1 MLKYNLMLKSAYICP
16 HPPLLIPSIG
26 KNYFAQVKS
35 TVRAMNELGNEIKEK
50 EISTIVIISPHGQVQ
65 MDAMFI
71 NGSKHMQGNFIGF
84 GDNTSMKIENNVDL
98 AENIK
103 KIAEAKKIPTE
114 IMSENIF
121 LDHGVMVPLF
131 FLKKHNPKIKIVSI
145 TFSHL
150 DYEKHF
156 EFGEAIYDAIESA
169 EENIS
174 LVASGDLSHRL
185 AINAPSGYSLKGRE
199 FDELLMELLLK
210 NNVREIINLD
220 SSLVEEAGECG
231 LRSIIIL
238 LGALSNLEYK
248 FEKLSYEC
256 PFGVGYLV
264 GRFRVI

>member
-16 HPPLLIPSIG
+16 HPPLLIPTIG
-26 KNYFAQVKS
+26 KDYFSKVKL
-35 TVRAMNELGNEIKEK
+35 TARAMNKLGNEIREK
-50 EISTIVIISPHGQVQ
+50 EISTIIIISPHGQVQ
-65 MDAMFI
+65 MDAMLI
-71 NGSKHMQGNFIGF
+71 NGSEYLQGNFSEF
-84 GDNTSMKIENNVDL
+84 GDKTSMKLENNADL
-98 AENIK
+98 TENIK
-103 KIAEAKKIPTE
+103 IIAETKEIPTE
-114 IMSENIF
+114 IIKENTP
-121 LDHGVMVPLF
+121 LDHGVMVPLY

-145 TFSHL
+145 SFSFL

-156 EFGEAIYDAIESA
+156 KFGEAIYKAIESA
-169 EENIS
+169 EENIV

-185 AINAPSGYSLKGRE
+185 TVNAPSGYSPKGII
-199 FDELLMELLLK
+199 FDELLLSLIEK
-210 NNVREIINLD
+210 NEIREIINLD